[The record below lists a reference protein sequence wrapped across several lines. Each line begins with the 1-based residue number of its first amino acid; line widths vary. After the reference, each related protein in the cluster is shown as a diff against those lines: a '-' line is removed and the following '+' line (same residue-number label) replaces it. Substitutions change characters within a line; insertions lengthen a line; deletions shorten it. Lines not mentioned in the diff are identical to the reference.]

1 MNNIIL
7 KTYEDERINKELK
20 KCLVRAVADDEFDMG
35 DEEFDRLWQA
45 IKEEYS
51 IVTDQFLEMNAFY
64 TRAAITL
71 HLWEAVGLKNMYA
84 IDYSLFTLANDDGK
98 EIHEVMSYSEFCER
112 TSILGKDYPKLILAS
127 LLDCNAQEDYLEK
140 YMSLYYLGTLDEIT
154 IRNTMIDLDHIPL
167 EYQTSGVIEEAKTY
181 PISSFGPTNE
191 EIVEA
196 MEAAKK
202 KIRVVALLDTLE
214 YLRKGGRISNVAGFV
229 GGMLSIRPVIGIV
242 DGLVEV
248 LGKARGSKAANNLL
262 AQQIESAGGIDY
274 SMPYELAYSGL
285 DDSLLRKY
293 INDNEQ
299 IWKGHA
305 DELSYGIVG
314 STIGTHA
321 GPGAIAVAFF
331 SV

>member
-1 MNNIIL
+1 MKKKILSILSIICLLTGCSGGLPSLEPDHYLYEVKDVDGNVAYLLGATCFGPNRFVFDGLLKDAYEEVDSIVIELDYDINQEEANISQECYL
-7 KTYEDERINKELK
+7 SYPLSSY
-20 KCLVRAVADDEFDMG
+20 VG

-64 TRAAITL
+64 TRDAITL

-196 MEAAKK
+196 MENYMKQEK
-202 KIRVVALLDTLE
+202 TLVAVSVDHLFGENNVITLLED
-214 YLRKGGRISNVAGFV
+214 KGYTVTKCK
-229 GGMLSIRPVIGIV
+229 
-242 DGLVEV
+242 E
-248 LGKARGSKAANNLL
+248 
-262 AQQIESAGGIDY
+262 
-274 SMPYELAYSGL
+274 
-285 DDSLLRKY
+285 
-293 INDNEQ
+293 
-299 IWKGHA
+299 
-305 DELSYGIVG
+305 
-314 STIGTHA
+314 
-321 GPGAIAVAFF
+321 
-331 SV
+331 

>member
-1 MNNIIL
+1 MKKKILSILSIICLLTGCSGGLPSLEPDHYLYEVKDVDGNVAYLLGATCFGPNRFVFDGLLKDAYEEVDSIVIELDYDINQEEANISQECYL
-7 KTYEDERINKELK
+7 SYPLSSY
-20 KCLVRAVADDEFDMG
+20 VG

-64 TRAAITL
+64 TRDVITL

-98 EIHEVMSYSEFCER
+98 DIHEVMSYSEFCER

-140 YMSLYYLGTLDEIT
+140 YVSLYYLGTLDEIT

-196 MEAAKK
+196 MENYMKQEK
-202 KIRVVALLDTLE
+202 TLVAVSVDHLFGENNVITLLED
-214 YLRKGGRISNVAGFV
+214 KGYTVTKCK
-229 GGMLSIRPVIGIV
+229 
-242 DGLVEV
+242 E
-248 LGKARGSKAANNLL
+248 
-262 AQQIESAGGIDY
+262 
-274 SMPYELAYSGL
+274 
-285 DDSLLRKY
+285 
-293 INDNEQ
+293 
-299 IWKGHA
+299 
-305 DELSYGIVG
+305 
-314 STIGTHA
+314 
-321 GPGAIAVAFF
+321 
-331 SV
+331 